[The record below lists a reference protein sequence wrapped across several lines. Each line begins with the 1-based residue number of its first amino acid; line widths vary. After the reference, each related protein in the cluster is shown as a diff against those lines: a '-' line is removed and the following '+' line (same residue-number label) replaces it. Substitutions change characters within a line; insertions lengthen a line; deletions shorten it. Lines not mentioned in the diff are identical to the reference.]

1 MAIRTISNAG
11 GNFNDTGTWV
21 EGIVPVAGDDVV
33 ATATSGNLTVNVA
46 SGGVGL
52 LSFNM
57 TSYTGLLTMDN
68 TLTIS
73 GNMTLVA
80 TMNIAGSSNI
90 ICNATATLT
99 SGGKVLPGLSLAGTA
114 RTYTLADNFQVGA
127 FINTA
132 STTSVTLNGNTL
144 SVSGNMTISRTF
156 AGTTNI
162 VYNTSTTQT
171 INITGVGTCSL
182 PTQTFN
188 ATGTITISGYGA
200 SGGTLT
206 YTAGTVVT
214 TGSTLAISL
223 ATTLNTN
230 GIVWNNITFTGLN
243 QTMTLLSD
251 LYANGTVTL
260 QGTNTQIINGS
271 TIFCN
276 SNLTVNGIAQSGTTA
291 IVLTGTGTWSSAFT
305 SRVLRNNLT
314 INTSGTIT
322 ISGTINYNT
331 GTLTYTTGKVITTG
345 STLAISLASTL
356 INMDKIAWNIVTVT
370 AGVTL
375 TMNKFFSG
383 SPNQKT
389 TIQSATSGTAYT
401 ITFQDTFEKI
411 AKFVKVSDCSLTR
424 RGQLLMLT
432 PNSNKG
438 GNGNLGI
445 RYINQSPNGIAKNSP
460 TVADPI
466 TYPAAGLVADPCF
479 ILL

>member
-1 MAIRTISNAG
+1 MATRTIAPGG
-11 GNFNDTGTWV
+11 GNFNATGTWV

-33 ATATSGNLTVNVA
+33 ATAASGNLTVNAA

-57 TSYTGLLTMDN
+57 TSYTGLLTMNN

-80 TMNIAGSSNI
+80 TMTIAGSSNI

-127 FINTA
+127 FINTSA
-132 STTSVTLNGNTL
+132 TTSVTLNGNTL
-144 SVSGNMTISRTF
+144 SVSGNMIISRTL

-171 INITGVGTCSL
+171 INITGAGTCSL

-188 ATGTITISGYGA
+188 AAGTITISGYSA

-206 YTAGTVVT
+206 YTAGTMLFATDSILYLVTGATTLDTSGMTWNSVWFQNTVTHTLLSDLNVKAQLALGTGTNTVTINGSTINASGGVATSGTTAIITGTTKIKMLGGTMYGASTTQLRLPLEIAGDVTIWNLTIFRYNTGTLTYTSGKVTT

-223 ATTLNTN
+223 AT
-230 GIVWNNITFTGLN
+230 
-243 QTMTLLSD
+243 
-251 LYANGTVTL
+251 
-260 QGTNTQIINGS
+260 
-271 TIFCN
+271 
-276 SNLTVNGIAQSGTTA
+276 
-291 IVLTGTGTWSSAFT
+291 
-305 SRVLRNNLT
+305 
-314 INTSGTIT
+314 
-322 ISGTINYNT
+322 
-331 GTLTYTTGKVITTG
+331 
-345 STLAISLASTL
+345 TL

-370 AGVTL
+370 PGVTL

-383 SPNQKT
+383 SPKQKT

-424 RGQLLMLT
+424 KGQLLMLT
-432 PNSNKG
+432 PNSDKG
-438 GNGNLGI
+438 GNSGI

-460 TVADPI
+460 TVAEPI
-466 TYPAAGLVADPCF
+466 TYPAAGLVTDPCF
-479 ILL
+479 ISL